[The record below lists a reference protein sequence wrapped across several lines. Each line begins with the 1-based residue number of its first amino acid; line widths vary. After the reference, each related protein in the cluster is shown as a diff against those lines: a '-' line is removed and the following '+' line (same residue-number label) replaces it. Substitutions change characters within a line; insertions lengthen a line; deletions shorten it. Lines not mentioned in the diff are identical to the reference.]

1 MKKRTIVIFFLLA
14 VMLVLCITMTFFTLT
29 FYKKYCLL
37 RMDPLGLNTAASA
50 NPEHSIYDFILIGD
64 SLIANWN
71 PSGYKILN
79 LGIPSQTSAQV
90 LHRMQIFD
98 TDISAERIIICAG
111 GNDLKILRVLPE
123 NSEAIVENTVQ
134 NIEDIISVVENK
146 SSKIYILTIPP
157 IYNVPVYLKP
167 FKSTKALLS
176 SLDAIN
182 MRLKTE
188 LSGNNITVI
197 DVEKIISPLER
208 TEVYASNGIHLS
220 QKAYDKIL
228 NAITKDN

>member
-1 MKKRTIVIFFLLA
+1 
-14 VMLVLCITMTFFTLT
+14 
-29 FYKKYCLL
+29 
-37 RMDPLGLNTAASA
+37 MDPLGLNTAASA

-123 NSEAIVENTVQ
+123 NSEAIAENTLQ
-134 NIEDIISVVENK
+134 NIKEIISAVKNK

-157 IYNVPVYLKP
+157 IYKVPFYLTP

-208 TEVYASNGIHLS
+208 TEVYASDGIHLS